1 MILKFH
7 KFNESTVGPDSVELY
22 NKYIDILKPYVDYFL
37 THWDMKILL
46 NPSQGEFTETLKRYY
61 VNKRNPSNSGFNNP
75 DINYILDNDA
85 GEYAKFIVE
94 HSSDGPIIWLKLSF
108 TSPVMTIGKDNQVEE
123 REKLI
128 LKIIQSGGLLNLF
141 RKSELEGYST
151 RLQVMIDINGRNII
165 ADKTGKPN
173 ITVKNILSGLFEAKY
188 YHEYTPTWFKL
199 LIHFI
204 RETDNSE
211 IKLWWEKVKNDKQVF
226 QIVNTIKQSEQ
237 WNKFESAIESDNLE
251 TAAKLGEIGF

>member
-7 KFNESTVGPDSVELY
+7 KFNENIVEPDPVELY

-37 THWDMKILL
+37 THWGMKILL
-46 NPSQGEFTETLKRYY
+46 NPSQGEFSETLKKYY
-61 VNKRNPSNSGFNNP
+61 KHLNTSGAYFLEVSYLLNN
-75 DINYILDNDA
+75 DY
-85 GEYAKFIVE
+85 GEYAKFTLE
-94 HSSDGPIIWLKLSF
+94 HTSDVPVIWVKLYYSSPIMKLRNGDE
-108 TSPVMTIGKDNQVEE
+108 IEE
-123 REKLI
+123 REKII
-128 LKIIQSGGLLNLF
+128 LKVIQSGGVLNLF
-141 RKSELEGYST
+141 RKSNSDGYST
-151 RLQVMIDINGRNII
+151 RLQVMTDINGKNII

-211 IKLWWEKVKNDKQVF
+211 IKLWWENAKNDKQIF
-226 QIVNTIKQSEQ
+226 QIVNTIKQSDQ
-237 WNKFESAIESDNLE
+237 WGKFESAIQSDSIE